1 MNYLNS
7 KCSYAFTGKFLVHY
21 PFAVFIS
28 WALLSCIHSG
38 WLSHPAVFSKFEA
51 FYSIFKDMCTVQ
63 PKYYR
68 NPNTF
73 QMASELSFD
82 SHNKDKIEILHNKL
96 LYLLT
101 EKSYLLT
108 VYKVKTLILTFTGLG
123 STVTLLCSLYFARS
137 FPLNFKCEF
146 ATKGIGI
153 DLDDVVC
160 NLSPALFLYGLLYGN
175 ALISLC
181 ITALSFNGVLW
192 MVGQKLF
199 GQNDMAD
206 VFGSTAEYYGGMPGF
221 KDFQFCILLLRKNIR
236 DGNVMF
242 ETVKACI
249 KGQDKKFKR
258 FNYARRSTDFQAC
271 KLTLP
276 TKVLEESKTFVG
288 WIADQLGLAE
298 VENSQD
304 SNHLFDCITLVQ
316 DSLGIIDFDV
326 RKNMR
331 TKVVDEIARNPWHYK
346 TLIDKDMSIPDYE
359 TFVRQLRLESTFGR
373 QYVLMAAANIFQVR
387 LVMIHCHPRKNF
399 EEIFLPYKREYRA
412 RQNDQIP
419 TRFLTFIN
427 PHFYHATVDLPV
439 KADWPTILTKRRMYA
454 TDSRFRANMRN
465 AAVRCFNSLI
475 ENNSSKNLASRTNV
489 DKEDVTTIEMPV
501 MGLKR
506 GRK

>member
-1 MNYLNS
+1 MHYLNS
-7 KCSYAFTGKFLVHY
+7 KCSYAFSGKFLVHY
-21 PFAVFIS
+21 PFAVLIS

-38 WLSHPAVFSKFEA
+38 WLSHPAVFSKFDA

-108 VYKVKTLILTFTGLG
+108 VYKVKTLMLTATGLG
-123 STVTLLCSLYFARS
+123 STVVLLSSIYFTRS

-146 ATKGIGI
+146 ESEDIGV
-153 DLDDVVC
+153 DFDDVVC
-160 NLSPALFLYGLLYGN
+160 NLSPALFLYGLMYGN
-175 ALISLC
+175 TVISLC

-192 MVGQKLF
+192 MVGQTLF
-199 GQNDMAD
+199 GHNDMAD
-206 VFGSTAEYYGGMPGF
+206 VFGSTSEYYGGMPGF

-258 FNYARRSTDFQAC
+258 FNYARRSTDVQTC
-271 KLTLP
+271 KITLP

-304 SNHLFDCITLVQ
+304 SNHLFDCITFVQ
-316 DSLGIIDFDV
+316 DSMGIIDLGV
-326 RKNMR
+326 QKNMR

-346 TLIDKDMSIPDYE
+346 SLIDKDPSIPEYE
-359 TFVRQLRLESTFGR
+359 KFVRQLRLASTFGR
-373 QYVLMAAANIFQVR
+373 QYVLMASANIFQVR

-399 EEIFLPYKREYRA
+399 EEVFLPFNRENRA
-412 RQNDQIP
+412 RQNHQIP

-475 ENNSSKNLASRTNV
+475 EHSSSKNLASRNNV
-489 DKEDVTTIEMPV
+489 DKEDVTSIEMPV